1 MRNGHRAAST
11 GLGHADIPE
20 RLRSQDLRRLR
31 RDLHDSIGPLL
42 AAVTMR
48 TEAARA
54 IITRDPETARQ
65 MLGELHA
72 DACSAL
78 AEVRRL
84 AGRGPAFG
92 SQAPQEACLAA
103 ALQHQAERF
112 RQASGGRLQVSVT
125 VALTDAAAPGDV
137 QTALYRIASEALT
150 NTARHAGASTCTI
163 RIWTNDDGFNL
174 EVTDDGVGL
183 PRRRR
188 VGVGLK
194 SMRERARELGGI
206 CVVENVVPHGA
217 RVYAMVP
224 ALAPAIAATAVSLTP

>member
-1 MRNGHRAAST
+1 MRNGRRAAST

-31 RDLHDSIGPLL
+31 RDLHDSVGPLL

-48 TEAARA
+48 TEAASA

-84 AGRGPAFG
+84 AGRA

-112 RQASGGRLQVSVT
+112 RRASGGGLQVSVT
-125 VALTDAAAPGDV
+125 VALADTAPCDEV
-137 QTALYRIASEALT
+137 ETALYRIATEALT
-150 NTARHAGASTCTI
+150 NTARHARASICTI

-174 EVTDDGVGL
+174 EVTDDGTGL

-206 CVVENVVPHGA
+206 CVIGNVVPHGT

-224 ALAPAIAATAVSLTP
+224 ARRPDLAPAIAAPAVSLTP